1 METLINRHKRLISQ
15 VKTNLVRSYI
25 DKIDWDTKLIAIRG
39 ARGVGKTT
47 LLLQYIK
54 LNYGNDTKRC
64 LYASLDSL
72 YFSQHSLSECV
83 EKFYQN
89 GGEHLF
95 LDEVHKYPS
104 WSVEIKNIYDE
115 YPDLKIVFTGS
126 SLINILNAEADLSRR
141 CIAYDMQGL
150 SYREFL
156 SLYKKIDLPSY
167 SLNEILGNA
176 DDICNKVNEKTR
188 PLQYID
194 EYLRYGYY
202 PFYLEKSQDYYTRIE
217 NVTNMILDIE
227 LPQLCG
233 VDVGNIRKI
242 KALLQVMASGF
253 PMMVDITRLGTLSG
267 LSRTTILSYLQYL
280 DRAKLISLL
289 YSDETSVKKM
299 QKPDK
304 ILMENA
310 NLLYAISSETV
321 NIGTARETYFCNQL
335 RNSHT
340 VEYAPK
346 ADFRIDGKYTFEI
359 GGKSKDGK
367 QIANI
372 ENAYIAAAD
381 TEYAS
386 GNKLPIWLFGMMY

>member
-1 METLINRHKRLISQ
+1 MEVLINRQKRLISQ
-15 VKTNLVRSYI
+15 VKTNLIRSI
-25 DKIDWDTKLIAIRG
+25 INKIDWEARLIAIRG
-39 ARGVGKTT
+39 SRGVGKTT

-54 LNYGNDTKRC
+54 LNYGNDTKKC

-95 LDEVHKYPS
+95 LDEVHKYPT
-104 WSVEIKNIYDE
+104 WSTEIKNIYDE
-115 YPDLKIVFTGS
+115 YPNLKIVFTGS
-126 SLINILNAEADLSRR
+126 SLLNILNAEADLSRR
-141 CIAYDMQGL
+141 CIAYEMQGL

-156 SLYKKIDLPSY
+156 SLYKKIDLPTY
-167 SLNEILGNA
+167 TLNEILTNA
-176 DDICNKVNEKTR
+176 DDICDKVNEKMR
-188 PLQYID
+188 PLQYFD
-194 EYLRYGYY
+194 EYLQCGYY

-217 NVTNMILDIE
+217 NIINMILDIE

-267 LSRTTILSYLQYL
+267 LSRTTILSYLRYL
-280 DRAKLISLL
+280 ERAKLISQL
-289 YSDETSVKKM
+289 YSDETSIKKM

-304 ILMENA
+304 ILMENT

-321 NIGTARETYFCNQL
+321 NIGTARETFFCNQL
-335 RNSHT
+335 RYNHT
-340 VEYAPK
+340 VEYAAK
-346 ADFRIDGKYTFEI
+346 GDFRINGKFTFEI

-372 ENAYIAAAD
+372 ENAFIAASD
-381 TEYAS
+381 TEYAN
-386 GNKLPIWLFGMMY
+386 GNKLPIWLFGLMY